1 METKSR
7 ASSFRILIKSA
18 VWAFAIVGLLAILLL
33 FSLVSLV
40 KSEMGSKAAKLP
52 DRFVLA
58 VNLDA
63 EYSEVRGD
71 SLLHELAEVKGFSFY
86 DLTKSLKNA
95 AQDTRVAA
103 IYLKVG
109 ETGLGLAQIQ
119 EIRKLLALFK
129 ASGKNIYAY
138 SSSFG
143 HLGAGNDEYYL
154 VSQADKIVLM
164 PGGELGLTGL
174 SVEIPFAKGLLDKIG
189 VTPEFYARYEYK
201 NAYASFTEAEMPKE
215 MRRDFT
221 KLADN
226 LWRQIIQ
233 DVAEDR
239 NIKEAA
245 LQKLADKAPLVCR
258 EALENGL
265 VDDCGS
271 EEDFAFSFLKELD
284 AEMVLLE
291 AYAAQPVLAK
301 DKIALLSMEGVIDSG
316 LSSANPLG
324 GDAVIGAESV
334 KAQLDDL
341 KSLENLKAVVIRIN
355 SPGGDYAAAKEI
367 WQALMA
373 FKQREAVPVL
383 ISMGNYAASGGYF
396 IALAGDR
403 IYADEATVTGSVG
416 VVGGKPVLEKLW
428 KKLGV
433 NWSAVNT
440 GKNAGISSINRDF
453 SLNEKQLFN
462 KILDNIYSD
471 FTLIVSQQ
479 RHLTLQEV
487 DKLARGRVWLGD
499 EAVKNGLA
507 DALGG
512 LNDVL
517 EAAGSDKAEIVYY
530 PKAKTFTEKLQDVL
544 GGSQDLAINQL
555 KNNFAVEFGSV
566 NMLNRL
572 NYNLILW
579 PFVIR

>member
-284 AEMVLLE
+284 AEMVPLE

-355 SPGGDYAAAKEI
+355 SPGGDSAAAKEM